1 MVDCGEQSLSLNAY
15 KALTHGYPQ
24 VALIN
29 LAPSSI
35 IHHPSSIIHH
45 PSSIIH
51 QAKMLLVMPWPQN
64 DVRHGFS

>member
-51 QAKMLLVMPWPQN
+51 HPSGEDAFGDAMATK
-64 DVRHGFS
+64 